1 MLRDGLV
8 PSDVGTRNRQGNSSE
23 WRLEATM
30 DAEEGQGGGVRAGRG
45 EGLYTEGLKSHCAL

>member
-1 MLRDGLV
+1 
-8 PSDVGTRNRQGNSSE
+8 
-23 WRLEATM
+23 M